1 MQTTSNYN
9 SMYSINQQLS
19 NIIDRLNEAVNVC
32 YTAPDREDEGYPYA
46 TGYARSAIEGSV
58 ESLVKVKQQLQES
71 M

>member
-19 NIIDRLNEAVNVC
+19 NIIDRLNEALNVC

-58 ESLVKVKQQLQES
+58 ESLVELQQQLQES
-71 M
+71 L

>member
-1 MQTTSNYN
+1 MQTTSNYS

-32 YTAPDREDEGYPYA
+32 YEAPNNEDQGYPYA
-46 TGYARSAIEGSV
+46 TGYARSAMLNSAEQLA
-58 ESLVKVKQQLQES
+58 ELQEQLQES

>member
-19 NIIDRLNEAVNVC
+19 NIIDRLNDAVNIC

-46 TGYARSAIEGSV
+46 TGYARSAIQGSV
-58 ESLVKVKQQLQES
+58 ESLVKVQQQLQEN